1 MFWKPSLE
9 TRYVVRIFFNS
20 AKKTFTHQGLRQLL
34 TKSPGWHIG
43 KDNLI
48 KPTFWTV
55 PYVQLSLKIMISLAA
70 SGLIYIIWSASLESK
85 ILNNTINTYYS
96 PMTADIWQE
105 LSFWDAG
112 KSWPANGYT
121 YSCGGKGVAWGWA
134 GGLIT
139 CQTDLSQKLN
149 ATQSAG

>member
-1 MFWKPSLE
+1 MLC
-9 TRYVVRIFFNS
+9 VFFQFC
-20 AKKTFTHQGLRQLL
+20 KKKHLL
-34 TKSPGWHIG
+34 TKVLAKFWQKKPGWHIG

-55 PYVQLSLKIMISLAA
+55 PYVQLSLKIMISLVA
-70 SGLIYIIWSASLESK
+70 SGLIYIIWSASFESK

-112 KSWPANGYT
+112 KSWPAIGYT
-121 YSCGGKGVAWGWA
+121 SKSGGEMELHGGWA